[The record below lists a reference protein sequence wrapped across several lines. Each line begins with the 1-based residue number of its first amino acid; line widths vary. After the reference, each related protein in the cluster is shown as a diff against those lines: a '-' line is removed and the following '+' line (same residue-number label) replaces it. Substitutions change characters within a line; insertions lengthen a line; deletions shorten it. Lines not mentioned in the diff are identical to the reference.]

1 MVGRSDPPRRRLT
14 IDAVFDLTPC
24 LIGNIP
30 FSFFS
35 VPKNPPAASLSSRRQ
50 LKAAEAIREVV
61 ASAIVTEI
69 RDPRVQGVTVVGV
82 KVTADM
88 REAKVMVSVMGD
100 QKQESL
106 SLHGLRNS
114 AGFLQQK
121 IANRIDTKNTPR
133 LSFEVDKGLQ
143 NSMTVNE
150 ILERIR
156 REKEADEAAKSGRG
170 DSGGG
175 GGDSV
180 AGQDDSQGDAVPGGD
195 PAAGDLAA
203 RDPAAGDPAAG
214 DSAFDDNSAVGDS
227 PTDDDPAAPPNI

>member
-175 GGDSV
+175 GDSV
-180 AGQDDSQGDAVPGGD
+180 AGQDDSQGGAVPGGD
-195 PAAGDLAA
+195 SAAD
-203 RDPAAGDPAAG
+203 DPAAGDPAAG

>member
-1 MVGRSDPPRRRLT
+1 M
-14 IDAVFDLTPC
+14 
-24 LIGNIP
+24 
-30 FSFFS
+30 
-35 VPKNPPAASLSSRRQ
+35 SSRRQ

-100 QKQESL
+100 EKQESL
-106 SLHGLRNS
+106 SLHGLNNS

-133 LSFEVDKGLQ
+133 LTFEVDKGLQ

-156 REKEADEAAKSGRG
+156 REKAAEDGVDDPSTNAADTDDDLAASRG
-170 DSGGG
+170 DS
-175 GGDSV
+175 
-180 AGQDDSQGDAVPGGD
+180 
-195 PAAGDLAA
+195 AA
-203 RDPAAGDPAAG
+203 
-214 DSAFDDNSAVGDS
+214 SE
-227 PTDDDPAAPPNI
+227 